1 MTIICINAIILY
13 WVPNSS
19 QVRASKTVLQII
31 LKLMIKAYHQKLHI
45 MHYNHLILSLLP
57 FFLWVYFHRCSS
69 QSTLE
74 MTYLW
79 YSYHMAHPA
88 KEKKKKKI
96 LFSQIDFLNQFT
108 AGWHKPDATKR
119 GRRKKLQQSWLGA
132 NWQILWT
139 TLNCSFSKQTYRR
152 VKKNHHP
159 TMKLIATSLRTIWI
173 RKTSGFPK
181 HQYFKYKCTL
191 LPFYTGSELNFI
203 TGFMAGRCGP
213 ERKAT

>member
-1 MTIICINAIILY
+1 MLSFCIGCQIPVKSELVRQYCRLSWNWWSRHITKSYILCTTTTWFY
-13 WVPNSS
+13 
-19 QVRASKTVLQII
+19 L
-31 LKLMIKAYHQKLHI
+31 
-45 MHYNHLILSLLP
+45 
-57 FFLWVYFHRCSS
+57 YFHFSCGFIFTGAQANLHWRWHTFDTHITWLT
-69 QSTLE
+69 Q
-74 MTYLW
+74 
-79 YSYHMAHPA
+79 PR
-88 KEKKKKKI
+88 KKKKKKI